1 MLQLKYNK
9 LNREVDEMKWGK
21 LKEWMESEGVTDEML
36 IDYIDVGKDDV
47 IAVDVCKNGIRVVGC
62 D

>member
-1 MLQLKYNK
+1 MN
-9 LNREVDEMKWGK
+9 WGK
-21 LKEWMESEGVTDEML
+21 LKELIESEGVKDEML

-47 IAVDVCKNGIRVVGC
+47 ISVDICKNGIRVVGC

>member
-21 LKEWMESEGVTDEML
+21 LKELMESEGVTDEML

>member
-1 MLQLKYNK
+1 MN
-9 LNREVDEMKWGK
+9 WGK
-21 LKEWMESEGVTDEML
+21 LKELIEREGVKDEML

-47 IAVDVCKNGIRVVGC
+47 IAVDICKKGIRVIGC